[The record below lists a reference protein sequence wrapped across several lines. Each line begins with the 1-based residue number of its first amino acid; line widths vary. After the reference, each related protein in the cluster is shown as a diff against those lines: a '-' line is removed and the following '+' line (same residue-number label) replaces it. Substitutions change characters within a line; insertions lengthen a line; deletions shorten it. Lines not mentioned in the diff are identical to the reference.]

1 MAHHASQIGAA
12 GPRLLKRY
20 EWFLAA
26 GWTLAIILLF
36 TFDVVSERSQ
46 TLETAR
52 TQARSNYQRDLLYH
66 HWVGEHGGVYVAI
79 SADTPPNPY
88 LADYPTRDIT
98 TTSGET
104 LTLINPAYMTRLVFE
119 VSAKAFDVKGHI
131 TSMRPVR
138 PENKPDRWEIAA
150 FEAFGRGEKE
160 VSSVETLDG
169 ESYMRLMTPLFTER
183 DCLACHAKDGYREGE
198 IRGGISVAVPMAPLK
213 EISRHKVAVSAVSFS
228 VLWAAGLIGVF
239 TGGARLRRAIRER
252 ELAEQEI
259 VSLNRD
265 LLERTKGLE
274 AANIEL
280 EAFNY
285 SVSHDLR
292 KPLTVINGYCQ
303 LIEEVF
309 GGKLDESCRGYI
321 NEIYQSTL
329 DMSSLINTLLNF
341 SRVLN
346 SELTVEK
353 VDLSQVAK
361 SVAAELR
368 KLDPARL
375 VSFQIEDGITASCDA
390 HLLRIVLDNLMG
402 NAWKYCCREDA
413 VISFGMSAPEGT
425 PIYYVRD
432 NGPGFDMAQ
441 ADKLFVPFQR
451 LPGTTGD
458 GHGIGLAT
466 VKNIVQRHGGRV
478 WAAGEPGQGAT
489 FYFTLPAQRNGD
501 APAR

>member
-1 MAHHASQIGAA
+1 MGPHPSETGSA
-12 GPRLLKRY
+12 GPKLLKHY

-36 TFDVVSERSQ
+36 TLDVVSERQQ

-79 SADTPPNPY
+79 SGDTPPNPY
-88 LADYPTRDIT
+88 LADYPSRDVT
-98 TTSGET
+98 TTSGES

-119 VSAKAFDVKGHI
+119 ASAKAFDIKGHI

-138 PENKPDRWEIAA
+138 PENKPDQWEIAA
-150 FEAFGRGEKE
+150 FEAFARGEKE

-169 ESYMRLMTPLFTER
+169 KSFMRLMTPLFTQR

-198 IRGGISVAVPMAPLK
+198 IRGGISVAVPMAPLQ
-213 EISRHKVAVSAVSFS
+213 EISQHKVAVSAASFS
-228 VLWAAGLIGVF
+228 VLWAVGLVGLF
-239 TGGARLRRAIRER
+239 TGGGRLRRAIRER
-252 ELAEQEI
+252 DLAEQEV

-265 LLERTKGLE
+265 LLERSKGLE

-280 EAFNY
+280 QAFNY

-303 LIEEVF
+303 LIEELF
-309 GGKLDESCRGYI
+309 GADLDESCRRYI
-321 NEIYQSTL
+321 GEIHQSTM
-329 DMSSLINTLLNF
+329 DMNKLISTLLDF
-341 SRVLN
+341 SRALN
-346 SELTVEK
+346 CELTVEA
-353 VDLSQVAK
+353 VDLSRLAQ
-361 SVAAELR
+361 SVADELS
-368 KLDPARL
+368 KLDPTRQ
-375 VSFQIEDGITASCDA
+375 VSFSMMEGVTAACDP

-402 NAWKYCCREDA
+402 NSWKYCCWEHA
-413 VISFGMSAPEGT
+413 VISFGMTEVEGAPV
-425 PIYYVRD
+425 YFVRD
-432 NGPGFDMAQ
+432 NGRGFDMAQ

-466 VKNIVQRHGGRV
+466 VQNIIQRHGGRV
-478 WAAGEPGQGAT
+478 WAEGEPGVGAT
-489 FYFTLPAQRNGD
+489 FYFTLPEQQANR
-501 APAR
+501 